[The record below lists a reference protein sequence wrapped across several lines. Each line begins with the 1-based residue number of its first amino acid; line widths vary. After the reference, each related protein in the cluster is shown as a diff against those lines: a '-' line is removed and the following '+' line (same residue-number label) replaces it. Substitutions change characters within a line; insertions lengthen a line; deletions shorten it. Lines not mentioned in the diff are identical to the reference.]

1 MLPNPRL
8 TVSISR
14 LFLGMNFPFPRLI
27 SDEIA
32 TNGKVPQI
40 RRLRRNCL
48 RPKSGLTPQTALDPQ
63 RHHKQGRQAQ
73 NFDQGNF
80 LWFFRFRGYFSIFL
94 KPTVGVKRGTVLK
107 ITALPV
113 GLSEMPEMTLE
124 DLDSL
129 ASAALRRRTNMTWET
144 FNRFKDDT
152 RAICFLEHYERDDG
166 EYS

>member
-1 MLPNPRL
+1 M
-8 TVSISR
+8 
-14 LFLGMNFPFPRLI
+14 
-27 SDEIA
+27 
-32 TNGKVPQI
+32 
-40 RRLRRNCL
+40 
-48 RPKSGLTPQTALDPQ
+48 
-63 RHHKQGRQAQ
+63 
-73 NFDQGNF
+73 
-80 LWFFRFRGYFSIFL
+80 
-94 KPTVGVKRGTVLK
+94 GVKRGTVLK

-166 EYS
+166 EYI

>member
-1 MLPNPRL
+1 MKLRL
-8 TVSISR
+8 MGSWH
-14 LFLGMNFPFPRLI
+14 G
-27 SDEIA
+27 A
-32 TNGKVPQI
+32 NGKLAGSLPASFPSGPSDKTTRKELLKAQ
-40 RRLRRNCL
+40 
-48 RPKSGLTPQTALDPQ
+48 GLTPSSDSPWPATSPQ
-63 RHHKQGRQAQ
+63 ARAQ

>member
-14 LFLGMNFPFPRLI
+14 LFLGMNFPFPRPI
-27 SDEIA
+27 SDETWLNFPCQNLA
-32 TNGKVPQI
+32 KVPQI

-48 RPKSGLTPQTALDPQ
+48 RPPRDSRWPATSPQA
-63 RHHKQGRQAQ
+63 RAQ

-113 GLSEMPEMTLE
+113 GLSDEMPEMTLE

-166 EYS
+166 EYI